1 MRVGVGVG
9 APVGRLLF
17 LCLLG
22 AGMRTFQSRTLTT
35 LQHSGQRSPEFR
47 AVYSRR
53 ILLRAAKATASASWG
68 ETTVFVLRTQ
78 SKGAADLME
87 EQEDNQHDGDV
98 HSDDQDG
105 EEDEDGNQDDG
116 ESSHYQHD
124 EM

>member
-1 MRVGVGVG
+1 
-9 APVGRLLF
+9 
-17 LCLLG
+17 
-22 AGMRTFQSRTLTT
+22 MRTFQSRTLTT

-87 EQEDNQHDGDV
+87 EEQEDNQHDGDV

-116 ESSHYQHD
+116 ESSHHQHD

>member
-1 MRVGVGVG
+1 
-9 APVGRLLF
+9 
-17 LCLLG
+17 
-22 AGMRTFQSRTLTT
+22 MRTFQSRTLTT